1 MVVHGT
7 IRIELARSD
16 SHSFATNVELGNSTF
31 VATIFSNLLT
41 AAGAVSRFLRL
52 RLLRKIRINAK
63 SCAQPQI
70 VLPGVLTLREGE
82 APAEL
87 NSSGAFG

>member
-31 VATIFSNLLT
+31 VAANFSDLLT
-41 AAGAVSRFLRL
+41 AAGAVSRFLRP
-52 RLLRKIRINAK
+52 RLLRKSRFNAK
-63 SCAQPQI
+63 SCAQPQND
-70 VLPGVLTLREGE
+70 LPGVLTLWEG
-82 APAEL
+82 
-87 NSSGAFG
+87 